1 MSRPSARHGPGR
13 MLAVMEAYG
22 TITPE
27 MRRAGLELRAVI
39 LTGSRPVLL
48 LLGLL
53 GIPSAAC
60 VVHVLGLGWGLRQWA
75 QHGWH
80 GRPIA
85 QETASGILVGALA
98 AIADGDPR
106 LLLDQALAGA
116 AGGGTAP
123 RPLAMHRRR
132 MPGAGGD
139 RRPHQDPTALADR
152 TRG

>member
-1 MSRPSARHGPGR
+1 MSQPSDRHGPGR

-75 QHGWH
+75 RQGWQR
-80 GRPIA
+80 RPIA

-98 AIADGDPR
+98 AIADGYPR

-116 AGGGTAP
+116 AGGGADP
-123 RPLAMHRRR
+123 RPRAVHRRR
-132 MPGAGGD
+132 MPGAGD
-139 RRPHQDPTALADR
+139 HRRPHHDAAAAAR
-152 TRG
+152 TLR